1 VKKLASLKVW
11 TRGQVLARAAYEL
24 TLTPPLNRHY
34 ALADQVR
41 RAATSIPANIGEGY
55 ALSTTPQFLR
65 CLRIALGSAVE
76 LLTHLDL
83 VRDLNLASPGAL
95 EEARRACDEEISM
108 LVGLIRAI
116 ERRS

>member
-1 VKKLASLKVW
+1 
-11 TRGQVLARAAYEL
+11 
-24 TLTPPLNRHY
+24 
-34 ALADQVR
+34 
-41 RAATSIPANIGEGY
+41 
-55 ALSTTPQFLR
+55 
-65 CLRIALGSAVE
+65 VE